1 MFSALEPLPMVN
13 RIIDEVRRVSRR
25 PILTEIDAAQHEI
38 PSDGDS
44 PLELAIA
51 ARTFESYRAAI
62 ETLRTKDRELIVAR
76 VELQWPFR
84 DIARRFGFATTEGAR
99 IAVSRALKKLMAQMN
114 VGPAS

>member
-44 PLELAIA
+44 PLELA

-62 ETLRTKDRELIVAR
+62 ETLRTKDRELIAAR